1 MIFEKWLSF
10 INLHVVKSGKMR
22 TTSFLLILVAFMTAF
37 QASGQNRGR
46 MITVAGMVT
55 DTLMAPIGGVLIVA
69 DGQSTGVT
77 TRKNGTYR
85 VKVRPDIASLGAY
98 TSNMGSVMT
107 KFDGG
112 TTADFVLDGKN
123 GMPNFSP
130 EISYGDQRVDVGY
143 GTKSRKELTTDVGYI
158 DGQEDINS
166 SYTNIYDMI
175 QGRVPGVQVTGNK
188 ITIRGINSINSGT
201 DPLFVVDGVVVNS
214 IDNISP
220 RQVKSISVLKGSD
233 ASIYGSRG
241 AGGVILIT
249 LVGSR

>member
-1 MIFEKWLSF
+1 
-10 INLHVVKSGKMR
+10 MR
-22 TTSFLLILVAFMTAF
+22 TTTFVIILIALMATI
-37 QASGQNRGR
+37 QASGQKRSR
-46 MITVAGMVT
+46 MITVTGTVT

-69 DGQSTGVT
+69 DGQGTGVI

-85 VKVRPDIASLGAY
+85 VKVRPDISSLGAY
-98 TSNMGSVMT
+98 TSNMGSAMT
-107 KFDGG
+107 MFDGG
-112 TTADFVLDGKN
+112 STVDFVLDGKT
-123 GMPNFSP
+123 GMPNFKP

-143 GTKSRKELTTDVGYI
+143 GTKRRSELTTDVGYI
-158 DGQEDINS
+158 DGQEDVNA

-175 QGRVPGVQVTGNK
+175 QGRVPGVQVSGTK

-220 RQVKSISVLKGSD
+220 RQVRSISVLKGSD

-249 LVGSR
+249 LVGAGK

>member
-1 MIFEKWLSF
+1 
-10 INLHVVKSGKMR
+10 MR
-22 TTSFLLILVAFMTAF
+22 TTTFVIILIALMTTI
-37 QASGQNRGR
+37 QASGQKRSR
-46 MITVAGMVT
+46 MITVTGTVT

-69 DGQSTGVT
+69 DGQGTGVI

-85 VKVRPDIASLGAY
+85 VKVRPDISSLGAY
-98 TSNMGSVMT
+98 TSNMGSAMT
-107 KFDGG
+107 MFDGG
-112 TTADFVLDGKN
+112 STVDFVLDGKT
-123 GMPNFSP
+123 GMPNFKP
-130 EISYGDQRVDVGY
+130 EISYGEQRVDVGY
-143 GTKSRKELTTDVGYI
+143 GTKRRSELTTDVGYI
-158 DGQEDINS
+158 DGQEDVNA

-175 QGRVPGVQVTGNK
+175 QGRVPGVQVSGTK

-220 RQVKSISVLKGSD
+220 RQVRSISVLKGSD

-249 LVGSR
+249 LVGAGK